1 MVSINLPED
10 VVAHL
15 DEIARRENRNVAQ
28 IVETML
34 NQYDPKNS
42 EDLKQIGD
50 WSLILGISDA
60 EIDDMSTSV
69 RETLADFYQQKYG
82 NSDWYQLFTSSN
94 FR

>member
-1 MVSINLPED
+1 VVSINLPED

-82 NSDWYQLFTSSN
+82 NSD
-94 FR
+94 